1 MTAHKT
7 KKCIAMFMGPVINRN
22 GISQKDGP
30 NHVRLGWGHVGC
42 PDDAFSETSNAYRT
56 ISFPRGSFVGHCEA
70 LSRESYQSRGHAPT
84 RGGVARK
91 AHNGG
96 PMKFIHSGQIA

>member
-1 MTAHKT
+1 MTAHST

-42 PDDAFSETSNAYRT
+42 PDDALSEACNAYRT

-84 RGGVARK
+84 RGALPEK
-91 AHNGG
+91 HTTAA
-96 PMKFIHSGQIA
+96 P